1 MFTQM
6 TTSFMSEPTKTYNMA
21 TTAMMNLMRE
31 NTPENRKRFARTL
44 WWLTASAAATA
55 AAAAVVD
62 AGRDDD
68 DDEKWADK
76 WLTAFRGDYG
86 EAETK
91 GDMAKAFFGS
101 NFGSNV
107 NPMNYIPYM
116 KDLMSIFDG
125 YDIRRTDMDW
135 AVDIKNAMNRLHKY
149 AEGDSEYTAYA
160 TFTYVAG
167 AFSKVFGVPMK
178 SIMRDMEAM
187 VNWANIHLI
196 GTEEAKYENSRR
208 NLAVGS
214 KKNMSYYTE
223 RYLKAYQNGDKAL
236 AQKIYNDMN
245 RGRVDEEE
253 LKQKIASNV
262 NDMMFDAHVMGND
275 SEFQKFWN
283 AQNGRGKED
292 NSMRTSMR
300 SRYETMYKNAVKNG
314 DSEAQ
319 RDAKAGFM
327 EFGGK
332 ETTLDKYH

>member
-1 MFTQM
+1 
-6 TTSFMSEPTKTYNMA
+6 
-21 TTAMMNLMRE
+21 
-31 NTPENRKRFARTL
+31 
-44 WWLTASAAATA
+44 
-55 AAAAVVD
+55 
-62 AGRDDD
+62 
-68 DDEKWADK
+68 
-76 WLTAFRGDYG
+76 
-86 EAETK
+86 
-91 GDMAKAFFGS
+91 
-101 NFGSNV
+101 
-107 NPMNYIPYM
+107 
-116 KDLMSIFDG
+116 
-125 YDIRRTDMDW
+125 MDW

-236 AQKIYNDMN
+236 AQKIYNDMIS
-245 RGRVDEEE
+245 GGVDEEE

-283 AQNGRGKED
+283 EQNGRGKED
-292 NSMRTSMR
+292 SSLRTSMR

-319 RDAKAGFM
+319 REAKAGFM